1 VLNQKIVAMNNDR
14 FAELLHK
21 FNNKVATRK
30 ETDELI
36 EMMHKAGKLSDWQ
49 YERYQRNW
57 KEKQL
62 MTAVLTI
69 GFILLA
75 GIVITQLANQK

>member
-1 VLNQKIVAMNNDR
+1 MVNQKPVAMDNDR
-14 FAELLHK
+14 FVELIHK
-21 FNNKVATRK
+21 FNNKVATRS

-36 EMMHKAGKLSDWQ
+36 HMMYKAGKLSDWQ